1 MDLQRQNNSGCL
13 FPFGD
18 GLLPNLVFFLQLNE
32 HSLEGKQIE
41 DDEDEEE
48 DEEDDDK
55 NDPARLFSQHL
66 VI

>member
-32 HSLEGKQIE
+32 HILEGKQIE

-48 DEEDDDK
+48 KSYFGDSDTDNEEYD
-55 NDPARLFSQHL
+55 SW
-66 VI
+66 

>member
-48 DEEDDDK
+48 KSYFGDSDTDNEEYD
-55 NDPARLFSQHL
+55 SW
-66 VI
+66 

>member
-48 DEEDDDK
+48 KVYFGDSDTDNEEYD
-55 NDPARLFSQHL
+55 SW
-66 VI
+66 

>member
-18 GLLPNLVFFLQLNE
+18 GLLPHLVFFLQLNE

-48 DEEDDDK
+48 KGYFGDSDTDNEEYD
-55 NDPARLFSQHL
+55 SW
-66 VI
+66 

>member
-48 DEEDDDK
+48 KGYFGDSDTDNEEYD
-55 NDPARLFSQHL
+55 SW
-66 VI
+66 

>member
-32 HSLEGKQIE
+32 HILEGKQIE

-48 DEEDDDK
+48 KGYFGDSDTDNEEYD
-55 NDPARLFSQHL
+55 SW
-66 VI
+66 

>member
-48 DEEDDDK
+48 KSYFGDSDTDNQEYD
-55 NDPARLFSQHL
+55 SW
-66 VI
+66 